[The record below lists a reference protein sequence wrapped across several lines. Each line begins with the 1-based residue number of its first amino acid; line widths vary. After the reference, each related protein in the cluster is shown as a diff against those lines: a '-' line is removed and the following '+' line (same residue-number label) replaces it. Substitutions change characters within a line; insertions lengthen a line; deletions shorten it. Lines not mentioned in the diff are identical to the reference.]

1 MTIQGQNH
9 QNKQL
14 CEIDCWF
21 IAIQG
26 SWGAERAFFFFLL
39 GTSPLSSQKFVLYY
53 NEVQL
58 ICLKMFWLEQFHS
71 KKFDLPLKK

>member
-26 SWGAERAFFFFLL
+26 SWGAERAFFFA
-39 GTSPLSSQKFVLYY
+39 
-53 NEVQL
+53 
-58 ICLKMFWLEQFHS
+58 LECVPTMGRDSDHVGELPS
-71 KKFDLPLKK
+71 KGHFAYEQVGVEQTGQIQN